1 MFVLRGHKFATIFL
15 VILRYKKAPTARW
28 GFLVGLL
35 WRIACARRAATMGCP
50 YRSNYHNPDQ
60 PISQSQ
66 HFEFGAAVA
75 LVLFFGAGLFYYQ
88 LRFAI
93 SFGGDALGLD
103 SF

>member
-1 MFVLRGHKFATIFL
+1 MFVLRDHKCITIFL
-15 VILRYKKAPTARW
+15 VVLRYKKAPTSSW

-35 WRIACARRAATMGCP
+35 WRVACARRTATMGRP
-50 YRSNYHNPDQ
+50 YKSNHHNPDQ
-60 PISQSQ
+60 SISQSQ

-88 LRFAI
+88 LRFAV

>member
-1 MFVLRGHKFATIFL
+1 MYNYIFSCFEVQESPNIQL
-15 VILRYKKAPTARW
+15 GLSCGTA
-28 GFLVGLL
+28 LACCSL
-35 WRIACARRAATMGCP
+35 WRIACARRTATMGRP
-50 YRSNYHNPDQ
+50 YKSNHHNPDQ
-60 PISQSQ
+60 SISQSQ

-88 LRFAI
+88 LRFAV